1 MDSECVCEISMTSL
15 IMTLL
20 DGTSRQVSVELCLLP
35 VPLDAVEG
43 VPHHL
48 IVAHQRE
55 VLPHLGLQSPTVARL
70 QDDNP
75 GVRLGESEQDHGQSP
90 HGVAVVEVLG

>member
-1 MDSECVCEISMTSL
+1 MTSL

-43 VPHHL
+43 VPAQLVVAAQRHL
-48 IVAHQRE
+48 APELGPHQAR
-55 VLPHLGLQSPTVARL
+55 GLRPRVQHAQAQT
-70 QDDNP
+70 N
-75 GVRLGESEQDHGQSP
+75 
-90 HGVAVVEVLG
+90 

>member
-1 MDSECVCEISMTSL
+1 MDSERVCEISLTAL

-43 VPHHL
+43 VPAQLVVAAQHHL
-48 IVAHQRE
+48 APE
-55 VLPHLGLQSPTVARL
+55 LGLHQAWGLRPRVQHA
-70 QDDNP
+70 
-75 GVRLGESEQDHGQSP
+75 
-90 HGVAVVEVLG
+90 